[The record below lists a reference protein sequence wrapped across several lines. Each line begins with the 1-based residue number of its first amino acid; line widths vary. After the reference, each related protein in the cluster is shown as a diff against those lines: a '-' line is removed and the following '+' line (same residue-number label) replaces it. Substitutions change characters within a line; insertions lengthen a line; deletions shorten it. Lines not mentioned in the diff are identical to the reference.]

1 MFGLRL
7 KELREKGGFTS
18 QNAFAKT
25 FGVAQSTVGNWEA
38 GTREPNLGT
47 LIKIAD
53 FFNVTTDYLLGRT
66 DIPTGYVL
74 QNEKLPTELV
84 DSGVESI
91 TRVGGP
97 DLSEREI
104 EALRKMLAER
114 PDLR

>member
-1 MFGLRL
+1 MFCERLR
-7 KELREKGGFTS
+7 ELRMRHGYSQSELAKAIGVERTRYNKWETTRSEPSFTVLV
-18 QNAFAKT
+18 Q
-25 FGVAQSTVGNWEA
+25 
-38 GTREPNLGT
+38 
-47 LIKIAD
+47 IAD

-66 DIPTGYVL
+66 DTPTGYVL

-91 TRVGGP
+91 TRAGGP